1 MVNSLIKVSPVK
13 KEQMAEVI
21 ELLQS
26 ISEFKPKSDQYDRIW
41 SDFNSQPN
49 VHSIVAVLGDLVV
62 GYGSVI
68 IETKIRGGKI
78 GHIEDIVT
86 HSKFRKQG
94 IGATILDALYE
105 IGRENGSFKFALECK
120 EHNVSF
126 YEKCA
131 YELSG
136 LSMQRYT

>member
-41 SDFNSQPN
+41 SDFDSQAN
-49 VHSIVAVLGDLVV
+49 VHSVVAVLDNLVV
-62 GYGSVI
+62 GYGSLT

-86 HSKFRKQG
+86 HSEYRKQG
-94 IGATILDALYE
+94 IGIIILDRLYE
-105 IGRENGSFKFALECK
+105 IWRENGSFKFALECK

-126 YEKCA
+126 YEKCG
-131 YELSG
+131 YMVSG